1 MTRQIAPI
9 ARASLLRINTAFIAR
24 RQFICKPSGSQY
36 PSQRRVLFNVS
47 GNYNSPSYIRFH
59 EMDRHTHKRKGR
71 SATAGNP
78 PAHAQRLLLESFGA
92 AVAAADRAIIVPPH
106 LPAPPRGRTLVVGG
120 GKAAASMAA
129 AVEAHWPADAPLSGL
144 VVTRYQHGLPTRR
157 IEVVE
162 ASHPLPDGRG
172 ETAALRMLEMA
183 GQLGPDDLLL
193 ALISG
198 GGSSLLAAPVEG
210 VSLKELRQVTKAL
223 LHAGATIHDIN
234 TVRKHLTRLSGGRLA
249 QAAQYAQGLALIIS
263 DVVGDDPTHIASGPC
278 APDPTCC
285 TDALERLAHF
295 GIPLP
300 PGVQHFLDG
309 CVAGQWADTP
319 KPGATCFTR
328 KENRVIATAHD
339 SLKAACHVFE
349 QHGIQALVLSERI
362 SGDAQAVARQHAALA
377 QASISRK
384 PLALI
389 TGGETTVT
397 LSPQHGRGGRNTE
410 YLLALSLAMLD
421 TPAWAIAC
429 DTDGIDGSE
438 DNAGAIISPDTLL
451 RARTRGIS
459 ASEYLAAHDS
469 YGFFSRLGD
478 LVITGPTRTN
488 VNDYRALL
496 IGLD

>member
-1 MTRQIAPI
+1 MSTGP
-9 ARASLLRINTAFIAR
+9 
-24 RQFICKPSGSQY
+24 
-36 PSQRRVLFNVS
+36 
-47 GNYNSPSYIRFH
+47 
-59 EMDRHTHKRKGR
+59 
-71 SATAGNP
+71 NP
-78 PAHAQRLLLESFGA
+78 LTLLLDSFHA
-92 AVAAADRAIIVPPH
+92 AVAAADPARILPPH

-144 VVTRYQHGLPTRR
+144 VVTRYRHSLPTQR

-172 ETAALRMLEMA
+172 ETAALRMLTMA
-183 GQLGPDDLLL
+183 AQLGEDDLLL

-210 VSLKELRQVTKAL
+210 ITLKELRQVTQAL

-234 TVRKHLTRLSGGRLA
+234 TVRKHLTRLAGGRLA
-249 QAAQYAQGLALIIS
+249 QAARNAQGLALIVS

-278 APDPTCC
+278 APDPTSCA
-285 TDALERLAHF
+285 DALDRLAHF
-295 GIPLP
+295 AIPLP
-300 PGVQHFLDG
+300 PGVQHYLDA
-309 CVAGQWADTP
+309 CVAGQRTDTP
-319 KPGATCFTR
+319 KPGDRCFAR
-328 KENRVIATAHD
+328 KENRVIATAHG
-339 SLKAACHVFE
+339 SLSAACQVFE

-362 SGDAQAVARQHAALA
+362 SGDAQAVAQHHAALA
-377 QASISRK
+377 RACPSSQ

-397 LSPQHGRGGRNTE
+397 LSQQHGRGGRNTE
-410 YLLALSLAMLD
+410 YLLALTLAMQGL
-421 TPAWAIAC
+421 PVWGIAC

-438 DNAGAIISPDTLL
+438 DNAGAIISPDTLM
-451 RARTRGIS
+451 RALAQG
-459 ASEYLAAHDS
+459 ANANAYLAAHDS

-478 LVITGPTRTN
+478 LVQTGPTRTN